1 MRVRRS
7 KDQIVIE
14 ILSRCENGE
23 NITKIVYQTNTNFT
37 TIRTYLNFLTKND
50 LLERQGTT
58 SPILYKTTAKGIEM
72 RNRLRTIQTTVEK
85 MAV

>member
-1 MRVRRS
+1 MRGRRS
-7 KDQIVIE
+7 RDQIVIE

-37 TIRTYLNFLTKND
+37 TIRTYLNLLMKND

-72 RNRLRTIQTTVEK
+72 RNRLRTIQKSVEK
-85 MAV
+85 LVV